1 MDKQKNISE
10 NQIFNKIRLANDTG
24 SLSFTA
30 SLQDEQKQRILNSMN
45 TKNSDKK
52 GFLSKIKLK
61 TVGLAAV
68 CALLCFVMIFSIY
81 CLSEKHIKP
90 NETNLLA
97 TSLTEE
103 EFKNTFNNVLYLNIP
118 DATPTC
124 TVFVTPDAKLAVYA
138 KITYVTKDEEWDEHL
153 LLSDDYTFTEQKS
166 FSNLKHQQAIKGIS
180 VKYNYNDTEAFA
192 KFNKNSCEYFIRYKN
207 LNNNL
212 NTAGDKNNHG
222 TGPNGE
228 QLFSTWD
235 KIQKELS
242 EII

>member
-10 NQIFNKIRLANDTG
+10 NQLFNKIRLANDTG

-30 SLQDEQKQRILNSMN
+30 SLQDEQKQRILNSVN

-103 EFKNTFNNVLYLNIP
+103 EFKNTFNNALYLNIP
-118 DATPTC
+118 YATSTC
-124 TVFVTPDAKLAVYA
+124 TVFVTPDTKLAVYA

-166 FSNLKHQQAIKGIS
+166 FSNLKHQQTINGIS

-207 LNNNL
+207 LS
-212 NTAGDKNNHG
+212 GHED
-222 TGPNGE
+222 TGKVGLDDD
-228 QLFSTWD
+228 QSFSTWN